1 MKREGEIT
9 MELLEE
15 MPLAAENMPQEL
27 AEKAPQR
34 TSRGRKKREK
44 TAAPADG
51 TSLQSECRLQNESRL
66 IFPSLSANE
75 GYARACAAAF
85 CAQCDPTATELSD
98 IKCAVSEAV
107 TNAIVHGYRDTVGE
121 ITMTLRL
128 TSDRVVKIEIRDK
141 GCGMEDVEKA
151 KTPLY
156 TTDPAGERS
165 GMGFTV
171 MESFMDTLRVLSTP
185 GRGTK
190 VTMTK
195 KLAYIPRTRR

>member
-15 MPLAAENMPQEL
+15 MTMDVPEMPEETPVEQP
-27 AEKAPQR
+27 KR
-34 TSRGRKKREK
+34 TSRGRKKRED
-44 TAAPADG
+44 AAEA
-51 TSLQSECRLQNESRL
+51 EEAVRLQNECRIL
-66 IFPSLSANE
+66 FPSLSANE

-141 GCGMEDVEKA
+141 GCGMEDVEQA

-195 KLAYIPRTRR
+195 KLAYIPRARR

>member
-1 MKREGEIT
+1 
-9 MELLEE
+9 MENNKQNPSVSE
-15 MPLAAENMPQEL
+15 
-27 AEKAPQR
+27 EKAPENR
-34 TSRGRKKREK
+34 V
-44 TAAPADG
+44 
-51 TSLQSECRLQNESRL
+51 QSECQVRNECRVLNECRLV
-66 IFPSLSANE
+66 FPSLSANE

-85 CAQCDPTATELSD
+85 CAQLDPTATEISD

-107 TNAIVHGYRDTVGE
+107 TNAIVHGYQDVVGE

-128 TSDRVVKIEIRDK
+128 LPDRVVKIEIRDK
-141 GCGMEDVEKA
+141 GCGIDDVA
-151 KTPLY
+151 RARTPLY

-190 VTMTK
+190 ITMTK
-195 KLAYIPRTRR
+195 KFAYIPRNRH